1 VEKFLV
7 IFEGDHYLSTNRT
20 STDQTAPE
28 EATPS
33 YDIQAAYIIP
43 FYKLF
48 LEDDERY
55 RPFLYGDMRST
66 MSVTSYTKSKM

>member
-1 VEKFLV
+1 VDRGAMTPRQV
-7 IFEGDHYLSTNRT
+7 ADRT
-20 STDQTAPE
+20 STDRTAPE

-48 LEDDERY
+48 LESDERY
-55 RPFLYGDMRST
+55 RPYLYGSMRSM
-66 MSVTSYTKSKM
+66 MSVTRYDTSKM